1 MASSNNNI
9 QAISRSRKHQNSA
22 VTIALGRRRGTHK
35 KHSGGGDGNCSSPVV
50 NSWEGGSKKSEVSAR
65 KLAAGLW
72 QMQYIQVSRDHHAAA
87 FGHSSFPSSM
97 SQLANGNA
105 KIRFPHYDKPGEK
118 FQETKD
124 QLKRPITIL
133 RSRNGLRSE
142 LESSMPHLNGSKEMA
157 TEWSPTLNEASNEF
171 IMIHSRKLL
180 EDKKLVGDHNSVV
193 STLLEELLQAQ
204 RSINKLKAEQKTIQK
219 NVEHF
224 LQNLKDD
231 KIFLKSKEH
240 HKIKATIGELKGK
253 LERERRSRER
263 MELLNTKLVHELAE
277 ANLLRKQF
285 MTNCEKEKK
294 ERELMEEMCEE
305 LAMQI
310 GEDKAKLT
318 VILSESKRICEE
330 VEEERNMMQMAELWR
345 EERVQMKLV
354 DAQFVLE
361 DKYNRL
367 VQLAAS
373 LERFLISR
381 GAELDTTELE
391 DAELIKQE
399 VESLNI
405 QRVME
410 LSFDV

>member
-1 MASSNNNI
+1 
-9 QAISRSRKHQNSA
+9 
-22 VTIALGRRRGTHK
+22 
-35 KHSGGGDGNCSSPVV
+35 
-50 NSWEGGSKKSEVSAR
+50 
-65 KLAAGLW
+65 
-72 QMQYIQVSRDHHAAA
+72 
-87 FGHSSFPSSM
+87 
-97 SQLANGNA
+97 
-105 KIRFPHYDKPGEK
+105 
-118 FQETKD
+118 
-124 QLKRPITIL
+124 
-133 RSRNGLRSE
+133 
-142 LESSMPHLNGSKEMA
+142 
-157 TEWSPTLNEASNEF
+157 
-171 IMIHSRKLL
+171 
-180 EDKKLVGDHNSVV
+180 
-193 STLLEELLQAQ
+193 
-204 RSINKLKAEQKTIQK
+204 
-219 NVEHF
+219 
-224 LQNLKDD
+224 
-231 KIFLKSKEH
+231 
-240 HKIKATIGELKGK
+240 
-253 LERERRSRER
+253 
-263 MELLNTKLVHELAE
+263 
-277 ANLLRKQF
+277 
-285 MTNCEKEKK
+285 
-294 ERELMEEMCEE
+294 MEEMCEE

>member
-1 MASSNNNI
+1 MFF
-9 QAISRSRKHQNSA
+9 
-22 VTIALGRRRGTHK
+22 V
-35 KHSGGGDGNCSSPVV
+35 
-50 NSWEGGSKKSEVSAR
+50 
-65 KLAAGLW
+65 
-72 QMQYIQVSRDHHAAA
+72 A
-87 FGHSSFPSSM
+87 FV
-97 SQLANGNA
+97 
-105 KIRFPHYDKPGEK
+105 
-118 FQETKD
+118 FQ
-124 QLKRPITIL
+124 
-133 RSRNGLRSE
+133 

-310 GEDKAKLT
+310 GEDKAKFT
-318 VILSESKRICEE
+318 VVLSESMRICEK